1 VTELEGKVAIVTGGG
16 SGIGRAIAL
25 RFARARARVAVV
37 DIVEGAAAETV
48 REIAACDAGK
58 GEGAGGAG
66 GAGGAAAAVPCDV
79 SRQLDVQRAFQA
91 VLSRFDTLDIL
102 VNSAGIAHVGNVEQ
116 TSEDD
121 FDRLYAV
128 NVKGVYNCMKAA
140 VPALKQRG
148 GVILNIASVTATV
161 GIPDRFAY
169 SMSKGAVLTMT
180 YSVARDYV
188 AHKIRCNSIAP
199 GRVHTP
205 FVDGF
210 LAKNYPGRER
220 EMFEELSRS
229 QPIGRM
235 GRPEEIAE
243 LALFLC
249 SDAAAFITGSNYAID
264 GGFVTLKM

>member
-1 VTELEGKVAIVTGGG
+1 VTDLQNKVAIVTGGG

-25 RFARARARVAVV
+25 RFAGAGARVAVV
-37 DIVEGAAAETV
+37 DIAEAAEF
-48 REIAACDAGK
+48 R
-58 GEGAGGAG
+58 
-66 GAGGAAAAVPCDV
+66 CDV
-79 SRQLDVQRAFQA
+79 SRQVDVVRTFATIQKQLGAP
-91 VLSRFDTLDIL
+91 DIL

-116 TSEDD
+116 TSEEE

-128 NVKGVYNCMKAA
+128 NVKGVYNCIKAS
-140 VPALKQRG
+140 VPAMKDRG
-148 GVILNIASVTATV
+148 GVILNIASVASTV
-161 GIPDRFAY
+161 GLAERFAY
-169 SMSKGAVLTMT
+169 SMTKGAVLTMT

-188 AHKIRCNSIAP
+188 AHKIRCNCVAP
-199 GRVHTP
+199 ARVHTS

-235 GRPEEIAE
+235 GRPEEVAE